1 MPLINFQTDLKSL
14 SFGSDRRDG
23 DSSNQPYITKNI
35 PDGLESDDLPV
46 RSGPDFI
53 IRGGLKAVSNALDDV
68 ARLGKMFIDLKS
80 PSGLLFIAKENL
92 LSRTSVKN
100 QASKGPGY
108 AAGRINQGIYTP
120 LSTLGQALGNGLGTH
135 LNFLGLD
142 PTDPLT
148 GVVQGGLFS
157 GGGLNTYTS
166 LLNQDKTDVLNGD
179 TGSWLGN

>member
-100 QASKGPGY
+100 QASNNKI
-108 AAGRINQGIYTP
+108 RT
-120 LSTLGQALGNGLGTH
+120 
-135 LNFLGLD
+135 
-142 PTDPLT
+142 
-148 GVVQGGLFS
+148 
-157 GGGLNTYTS
+157 
-166 LLNQDKTDVLNGD
+166 
-179 TGSWLGN
+179 